1 MNIYKKTYIYDKRA
15 KDFILKLYNK
25 YRIQML
31 KLAFSKFN
39 DWHEAEDAVEEAFI
53 NIAKNYKKII
63 NSESYEVK
71 KYIIVTVNN
80 ISYNILSK
88 KDRNIYCDTDII
100 EEYSTPTGSAE
111 ETAISL
117 ITYDEIKYSIDILNP
132 RQKQILNMKS
142 MGYSNKEIAETLNV
156 KTDTIRV
163 MLLRIR
169 TYLKKAK
176 EGSLNDE
183 GQK

>member
-1 MNIYKKTYIYDKRA
+1 MNKDKKTFIYDKFA
-15 KDFILKLYNK
+15 KVFILGLYNK
-25 YRIQML
+25 YREDML
-31 KLAFSKFN
+31 KLAFSKLN

-53 NIAKNYKKII
+53 NNAKNYKNII
-63 NSESYEVK
+63 DSESYEIK

-117 ITYDEIKYSIDILNP
+117 ITYDEIKYSVDILNP